1 MVGREGV
8 GEDEKGATQGL
19 VGPLTPEEMGSH
31 FLCAQEVPSFNIY
44 SWTGLCVQGS
54 RATTTNKTLRE
65 LQF

>member
-1 MVGREGV
+1 MGREGV

-19 VGPLTPEEMGSH
+19 VGPFTPEEMGSH
-31 FLCAQEVPSFNIY
+31 FLNIY
-44 SWTGLCVQGS
+44 SWTDLCGQGS